1 MLGYVLLLSVV
12 ASLFDG
18 SVATVQRSFSPFV
31 NPAGIAISPG
41 LEFSYFGSVHG
52 NDTSHTIGFS
62 LGSIGLGTLIKNGEE
77 NFILTGGGSINDWIY
92 LGTGYR
98 FGDTKGYKFGATIR
112 PHRLLSIGLVG
123 DKVDDTFLFSTGV
136 GIRPGTNRLTL
147 TFDIENYRK
156 GDNSL
161 DYTVGL
167 KIEPVDG
174 IFIEGYGNKDMWKTG
189 VSVSFG
195 KFGVGGKY
203 GKMDETDSYDAGI
216 VFSNERY
223 PTFMKPKPAFA
234 ELRIKGSY
242 PELERSGFI
251 FERIDAPFYSL
262 LNQIKEI
269 SEDDA
274 CKGVILELKGP
285 KMSMSQWEEI
295 RNALLDFKARGKKI
309 YTYSTYY
316 GIGSLYLSSVADSL
330 FLHPAGEV
338 LIPGIQA
345 RRMYFKGTM
354 DKLGIEAQIERIGR
368 FKSAAELFEREDMS
382 EEDSLQFTKYLSD
395 VYYPV
400 IDTIAKARGISTD
413 SLQKLVDEGIF
424 FNGEEALE
432 AGIVDAIWSKEKVD
446 SLINKTGKKGF
457 SPIGIGKKKFKVERV
472 VSRKWR
478 EDKEKIALV
487 VAEGNIIQGKS
498 SQGYIGSDDMVGILE
513 EIKNDKNIKAVV
525 FRVNSGGG
533 DALASELIA
542 NALKDVR
549 EKKPVIVSMG
559 SVAGSGGYF
568 ISTYGNKIYADNSTI
583 TGSIGVIW
591 ASFLL
596 KGLYD
601 KIGISWD
608 IIKLGEHADILSDI
622 HKWDDYEREKIKKS
636 AEWWY
641 DRFTEAVASGRDTT
655 KEYIHSIGEGRIWS
669 GVSAKEIGLID
680 DVGGMLEALKEAQ
693 KMVKIKAREVV
704 IYPKPKRE
712 FKIDL
717 PFGINTYFSSFSSL
731 KSLLSSEYL
740 YIMPY
745 RIEIEE
751 R

>member
-1 MLGYVLLLSVV
+1 MLGYVLLLSMV

-41 LEFSYFGSVHG
+41 LEFSYFGSVYG

-174 IFIEGYGNKDMWKTG
+174 IFIEGYGNEDMWKAG
-189 VSVSFG
+189 VSISFG

-223 PTFMKPKPAFA
+223 PTFMKPKPSFA

-382 EEDSLQFTKYLSD
+382 EEDSLQFIEYLSD
-395 VYYPV
+395 VYYP
-400 IDTIAKARGISTD
+400 TIEAIAESRNISPD
-413 SLQKLVDEGIF
+413 SLQKLIDEGIF
-424 FNGEEALE
+424 FNGEEAVQVGL
-432 AGIVDAIWSKEKVD
+432 VDAIWEKDKVDSIICKKGDKFKKEKVVRREW
-446 SLINKTGKKGF
+446 KT
-457 SPIGIGKKKFKVERV
+457 
-472 VSRKWR
+472 
-478 EDKEKIALV
+478 DKTKIALV

-498 SQGYIGSDDMVGILE
+498 SKGYIGSDDMVKTLEGIRD
-513 EIKNDKNIKAVV
+513 DKGIKAVV

-542 NALKDVR
+542 NALKDIGK
-549 EKKPVIVSMG
+549 KKPVIVSMG
-559 SVAGSGGYF
+559 GVAASGGYF
-568 ISTYGNKIYADNSTI
+568 ISTYGDKIYADNSTI
-583 TGSIGVIW
+583 TGSIGVLWIGL
-591 ASFLL
+591 LL

-608 IIKLGEHADILSDI
+608 IVKLGEHADILSDI

-636 AEWWY
+636 VEWWY
-641 DRFTEAVASGRDTT
+641 DRFTNAVASGRDTT
-655 KEYIHSIGEGRIWS
+655 REYIHSIGEGRIWS

-693 KMVKIKAREVV
+693 KMAKIKEREVV

-712 FKIDL
+712 LKLDL
-717 PFGINTYFSSFSSL
+717 PFGITTYLASL

-745 RIEIEE
+745 RIEVDE

>member
-1 MLGYVLLLSVV
+1 MLGYVLFLSMVTL
-12 ASLFDG
+12 LFDG
-18 SVATVQRSFSPFV
+18 SVATTQRSFSPFV
-31 NPAGIAISPG
+31 NPAGIVISPG
-41 LEFSYFGSVHG
+41 FEASYLGCIHG
-52 NDTSHTIGFS
+52 DDTSYTIGLS
-62 LGSIGLGTLIKNGEE
+62 LGSIGLGTMVKGNKSD
-77 NFILTGGGSINDWIY
+77 FILTSGFPIKDWLY
-92 LGTGYR
+92 LGLGYR
-98 FGDTKGYKFGATIR
+98 FGNTKGYSIGTTVR
-112 PHRLLSIGLVG
+112 PHKFLSVGFVG
-123 DKVDDTFLFSTGV
+123 DKVDDRYLFSPGV
-136 GIRPGTNRLTL
+136 GIRPGTDRVTL
-147 TFDIENYRK
+147 TFDIENYEK
-156 GDNSL
+156 GDDSL
-161 DYTVGL
+161 NYTIGMS
-167 KIEPVDG
+167 IEPVSGLFIKANTNGDEWKAG
-174 IFIEGYGNKDMWKTG
+174 ISI
-189 VSVSFG
+189 SFG
-195 KFGVGGKY
+195 KFGFDGRY
-203 GKMDETDSYDAGI
+203 GKTDNYNAGI
-216 VFSNERY
+216 VFSKERY
-223 PTFMKPKPAFA
+223 PTFMKPQPSFA
-234 ELRIKGSY
+234 KLKMEGSY

-251 FERIDAPFYSL
+251 FERIDAPFYKL
-262 LNQIKEI
+262 LTRIEKL
-269 SEDDA
+269 SKDDA
-274 CKGVILELKGP
+274 CKGLLLEIKVP
-285 KMSMSQWEEI
+285 PMHMSQWEEI
-295 RNALLDFKARGKKI
+295 RDALLDFKSRDKKI

-316 GIGSLYLSSVADSL
+316 GLGSLYLSSVADSV
-330 FLHPAGEV
+330 FLHPAGEIW
-338 LIPGIQA
+338 IPGVQA
-345 RRMYFKGTM
+345 RRIYFKGTM
-354 DKLGIEAQIERIGR
+354 EKLGIEAQIERIGK
-368 FKSAAELFEREDMS
+368 FKSAAEPFERKEMS
-382 EEDSLQFTKYLSD
+382 EEDSLQFAEYLGD

-400 IDTIAKARGISTD
+400 IETIAKARGISTD

-424 FNGEEALE
+424 FSGEEALE
-432 AGIVDAIWSKEKVD
+432 TGIVDAIWSKDKVD

-457 SPIGIGKKKFKVERV
+457 KIERV

-498 SQGYIGSDDMVGILE
+498 SQGYIGSDDMVEMLE
-513 EIKNDKNIKAVV
+513 DIRDDENIKAVV

-542 NALKDVR
+542 NALKDIR

-568 ISTYGNKIYADNSTI
+568 ISTYGDKIYADNSTI

-608 IIKLGEHADILSDI
+608 IVKLGEHADILSDI

-636 AEWWY
+636 VEWWY
-641 DRFTEAVASGRDTT
+641 GRFTEAVASGRDTT

-680 DVGGMLEALKEAQ
+680 DVGGMLDALKEAQ
-693 KMVKIKAREVV
+693 EMAKIKEREVV

-712 FKIDL
+712 FKFDL
-717 PFGINTYFSSFSSL
+717 SFGINTYLSSL

-745 RIEIEE
+745 RIEVDE

>member
-1 MLGYVLLLSVV
+1 MLGYVLFLSMVTL
-12 ASLFDG
+12 LFDG
-18 SVATVQRSFSPFV
+18 SVATTQRSFSPFV

-41 LEFSYFGSVHG
+41 FEASYLGCIHG
-52 NDTSHTIGFS
+52 DDTSHAIGLS
-62 LGSIGLGTLIKNGEE
+62 LGSIGLGTMVKGKKSD
-77 NFILTGGGSINDWIY
+77 FILTSGFPIKDWLY
-92 LGTGYR
+92 LGL
-98 FGDTKGYKFGATIR
+98 GYKFGNTKGYSIGTTIR
-112 PHRLLSIGLVG
+112 PHKFLSVGFVG
-123 DKVDDTFLFSTGV
+123 DKVDDRYLFSPGV
-136 GIRPGTNRLTL
+136 GIRPGTDRVTL

-156 GDNSL
+156 EDNSL
-161 DYTVGL
+161 DYTVGI

-174 IFIEGYGNKDMWKTG
+174 IFIEGYGNEDMWKAG
-189 VSVSFG
+189 VSISFG

-223 PTFMKPKPAFA
+223 PTFMKPRPSFA

-251 FERIDAPFYSL
+251 FERIDAPFYKL
-262 LNQIKEI
+262 LNRIEKL
-269 SEDDA
+269 SKDDA
-274 CKGVILELKGP
+274 CKGLFLEIKAP
-285 KMSMSQWEEI
+285 SMHMSQWEEI
-295 RNALLDFKARGKKI
+295 RDALFDFKSRGKKI

-330 FLHPAGEV
+330 FLHPAGEIW
-338 LIPGIQA
+338 IPGVQA
-345 RRMYFKGTM
+345 KRIYFKGTM
-354 DKLGIEAQIERIGR
+354 EKLGIEAQIERIGK
-368 FKSAAELFEREDMS
+368 FKSAAEPFERKEMS
-382 EEDSLQFTKYLSD
+382 EEDSLQFAKYLGD

-400 IDTIAKARGISTD
+400 IETIAKARGISTD

-432 AGIVDAIWSKEKVD
+432 TGIVDAIWSKDKVD

-498 SQGYIGSDDMVGILE
+498 SQGYIGSDDMVEILE
-513 EIKNDKNIKAVV
+513 GIKNDKKIKAVV

-542 NALKDVR
+542 NALKDVG

-568 ISTYGNKIYADNSTI
+568 ISTYGDKIYADNSTI

-636 AEWWY
+636 VEWWY
-641 DRFTEAVASGRDTT
+641 GRFTEAVASGRDTT

-669 GVSAKEIGLID
+669 GVSAKELALID
-680 DVGGMLEALKEAQ
+680 DVGGMLDALKEAQ
-693 KMVKIKAREVV
+693 KMADIKEKEVV

-712 FKIDL
+712 FKFG
-717 PFGINTYFSSFSSL
+717 PSFGINTYLSSL

-745 RIEIEE
+745 RIEVEE

>member
-41 LEFSYFGSVHG
+41 LEFSYLGSFHG
-52 NDTSHTIGFS
+52 DDTSHTIGFS

-316 GIGSLYLSSVADSL
+316 GLGSLYLSSVADSL

-368 FKSAAELFEREDMS
+368 FKSAAEPFEREDMS
-382 EEDSLQFTKYLSD
+382 EEDSLQLTEYLCD
-395 VYYPV
+395 VYYPA
-400 IDTIAKARGISTD
+400 IEAIAEARGISSD
-413 SLQKLVDEGIF
+413 SLQQLIDKGIF
-424 FNGEEALE
+424 FSGEQAVE
-432 AGIVDAIWSKEKVD
+432 AGLIDATFEKKEVD
-446 SLINKTGKKGF
+446 SI
-457 SPIGIGKKKFKVERV
+457 IGKKKEKFKKEKVVKREWRV
-472 VSRKWR
+472 
-478 EDKEKIALV
+478 DKEKIALV
-487 VAEGNIIQGKS
+487 IAEGNIIQGKS
-498 SQGYIGSDDMVGILE
+498 SKGYIGSDDMVETLE
-513 EIKNDKNIKAVV
+513 GVKNDKSIKAVV

-542 NALKDVR
+542 NALKDIR
-549 EKKPVIVSMG
+549 KKKPVVVSMG
-559 SVAGSGGYF
+559 GVAGSGGYF
-568 ISTYGNKIYADNSTI
+568 ISTYGDKIYADNSTI

-591 ASFLL
+591 PGFLL

-608 IIKLGEHADILSDI
+608 IVKLGEHADILSDI

-636 AEWWY
+636 VEWWY
-641 DRFTEAVASGRDTT
+641 DRFTNAVASGRDTT

-680 DVGGMLEALKEAQ
+680 DVGGMLDALKEAQ
-693 KMVKIKAREVV
+693 KIAKIKEREVV
-704 IYPKPKRE
+704 IYPRPKRE
-712 FKIDL
+712 LKFGL
-717 PFGINTYFSSFSSL
+717 SFGISTYLSSL